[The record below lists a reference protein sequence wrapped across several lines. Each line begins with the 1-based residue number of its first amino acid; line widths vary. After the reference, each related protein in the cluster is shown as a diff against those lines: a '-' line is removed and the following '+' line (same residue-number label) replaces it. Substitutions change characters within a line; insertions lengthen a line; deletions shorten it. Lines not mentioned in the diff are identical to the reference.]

1 VAGVAMTG
9 RLLALLAANVLMLA
23 LGTGLLPL
31 LGLARTRR
39 ELLAK
44 LPLGYLVGIVATGVL
59 AAELA
64 VVDVA
69 AGRVVLAV
77 AAVAVLA
84 AGLYRTSPSPAP
96 ERERR
101 TRSDLAALAV
111 LAATIALLVRAAP
124 LFAVKP
130 LLESDGW
137 MIWGLRARALL
148 DFGHPSS
155 PVFTS
160 LAYPALQ
167 HPLWLPA
174 LEALDFR
181 FIGSFDGTLIHLQL
195 LALAAAFVG
204 GAWVLLRRHVSSLLL
219 AATLLAIVTAPAFLA
234 QLQTNFADM
243 PLAMLMGLGVAALGV
258 WLTDGVTDGT
268 GLLAAAAL
276 FLGAAATTKNEGELF
291 ALAAYVSAAV
301 VARRSQLRPLAWAA
315 LATLLIDLPWRL
327 WLQVEHAK
335 IAEYSLADAFNPA
348 YLRRAD
354 FRVGP
359 AAHELARQIAHVSN
373 WSYVVAFGVVGL
385 VGALAAGRFRPAA
398 FGLVWLALSFLGLVV
413 VYWISTNPLADHLDF
428 SSDRTIDSL
437 VVGAAMLVPV
447 LLRPEPEP
455 ARIEA
460 PATPGARVTERVHGW
475 T

>member
-1 VAGVAMTG
+1 MTENV
-9 RLLALLAANVLMLA
+9 LALVVANVLMLA

-39 ELLAK
+39 ELVAK
-44 LPLGYLVGIVATGVL
+44 LPLGYLVGIAATGIL
-59 AAELA
+59 AANLA

-69 AGRVVLAV
+69 VGRIVLAV
-77 AAVAVLA
+77 VALAVLG
-84 AGLYRTSPSPAP
+84 AGLYRAAPSSAPAP
-96 ERERR
+96 ERR
-101 TRSDLAALAV
+101 TRSDLVALAL
-111 LAATIALLVRAAP
+111 LAAAVALLVRAAP

-137 MIWGLRARALL
+137 MIWGLRARALY
-148 DFGHPSS
+148 DFGHPAG

-181 FIGSFDGTLIHLQL
+181 FIGGFDGTLIHLQL
-195 LALAAAFVG
+195 LALAGAFVG
-204 GAWVLLRRHVSSLLL
+204 GGWVLLRRHVSSLLL

-258 WLTDGVTDGT
+258 WLTDGGG

-276 FLGAAATTKNEGELF
+276 FLGAAALTKNEGELF

-301 VARRSQLRPLAWAA
+301 VARRGQLRRLGWAA

-327 WLQVEHAK
+327 WLEVEHVK
-335 IAEYSLADAFNPA
+335 IAEYSLANAFDPT
-348 YLRRAD
+348 YLRHAD

-359 AAHELARQIAHVSN
+359 AAHELAAQISHVSN
-373 WSYVVAFGVVGL
+373 WSYVVAFGIVGL
-385 VGALAAGRFRPAA
+385 VGALAAGRLRPAA

-437 VVGAAMLVPV
+437 VLGAAMLVPL
-447 LLRPEPEP
+447 LLRPEPAPEH
-455 ARIEA
+455 AEA
-460 PATPGARVTERVHGW
+460 TAPHWAPDHGW